1 MLDTLQPLGKRLIS
15 FIVSLWQALLMS
27 AGLGRLGKIAS
38 LFPAADF
45 AAARYPESL
54 QFAPKVVL

>member
-1 MLDTLQPLGKRLIS
+1 
-15 FIVSLWQALLMS
+15 
-27 AGLGRLGKIAS
+27 LGKIAS